1 MYQRQDLLLSLIAGN
16 LFAHGAPMQLLQH
29 LLSRSSCITD
39 LQTYGITR
47 KNFLLNSQHTLVF
60 VYGNVHT
67 LAGLESVWIIFYAL
81 GLSRTFRSW
90 NNHILSY

>member
-39 LQTYGITR
+39 LQTYGINLSDEE
-47 KNFLLNSQHTLVF
+47 KKLFAQF
-60 VYGNVHT
+60 PAYP
-67 LAGLESVWIIFYAL
+67 GLCIWKRAHV
-81 GLSRTFRSW
+81 GRS
-90 NNHILSY
+90 